1 MACLTP
7 ATCHSLT
14 SRYSLSASAARN
26 DRLRPVLLASFS
38 SRLLTSVSTRTVN
51 VVEDIANY
59 LVMAC
64 VQITTRHGLPQTANL
79 GRLVDRGRDLP
90 RFSRKRHETQ
100 VLPVVARLVRR
111 YRIERCH
118 SGRYAPG
125 RRTRPRSLLQ
135 QVDNGESRNS
145 CLGSHPS

>member
-59 LVMAC
+59 LVVAC
-64 VQITTRHGLPQTANL
+64 VQISTRYGSLQIL
-79 GRLVDRGRDLP
+79 GRVLLSPMAFNEPEVVQAMPNAEQGVASENRLP
-90 RFSRKRHETQ
+90 
-100 VLPVVARLVRR
+100 
-111 YRIERCH
+111 
-118 SGRYAPG
+118 
-125 RRTRPRSLLQ
+125 
-135 QVDNGESRNS
+135 
-145 CLGSHPS
+145 

>member
-51 VVEDIANY
+51 VVEGIANY

-64 VQITTRHGLPQTANL
+64 VQITTRYESLQIL
-79 GRLVDRGRDLP
+79 GRVVDRGRDLP
-90 RFSRKRHETQ
+90 RFSRNRHETP
-100 VLPVVARLVRR
+100 VLPAVARQAWSPIIR
-111 YRIERCH
+111 YPAAVSASHLSKPER
-118 SGRYAPG
+118 AF
-125 RRTRPRSLLQ
+125 
-135 QVDNGESRNS
+135 
-145 CLGSHPS
+145 

>member
-59 LVMAC
+59 LVTAC
-64 VQITTRHGLPQTANL
+64 VQITTRYGSLQIL
-79 GRLVDRGRDLP
+79 GRVVDRAGL
-90 RFSRKRHETQ
+90 
-100 VLPVVARLVRR
+100 A
-111 YRIERCH
+111 
-118 SGRYAPG
+118 
-125 RRTRPRSLLQ
+125 
-135 QVDNGESRNS
+135 
-145 CLGSHPS
+145 LGSAETDTKRQFCQQSLGLTSFDIPQQFPRLTHQSLNVLSLFDGFLRKHAM